1 MMKLILT
8 NPEGFT
14 QTLNEINAYSN
25 CWENLIQKVST
36 DTAKPKVFYVS
47 HKLLCYIKLQLT
59 MALKI

>member
-47 HKLLCYIKLQLT
+47 HKLLCYIKL
-59 MALKI
+59 